1 MISKETEMKAA
12 ICKKYGSPEVIVLQ
26 DIPKPSPN
34 KQQILVKVMATA
46 VNSGDVRTRSLD
58 AKWILKFL
66 MKIVLGWSKPR
77 KPILGTVFS
86 GIVERVGSHVTKF
99 KAGDKVFGMTGFQF
113 GTHAEYVV
121 VNEKSYVLTMPTNAT
136 SEEAAAIIFGGQ
148 TAIHYLQKAKIT
160 HRHKPKV
167 MILGATGSVGVAA
180 LQIAKYYKATVNAVC
195 SLQGE
200 QLIKELGAD
209 SIWLYDKKDIA
220 QCKEKFDIVFDAVGK
235 YDKNLCRNFLNE
247 GGTFVSVNKGYASE
261 TLEQLQLLK
270 KLFEQRHLKAVIDK
284 TFSLDEIIAAH
295 SYVDAGRKK
304 GNVIINCG
312 KNITDFFLNE

>member
-1 MISKETEMKAA
+1 
-12 ICKKYGSPEVIVLQ
+12 
-26 DIPKPSPN
+26 
-34 KQQILVKVMATA
+34 
-46 VNSGDVRTRSLD
+46 
-58 AKWILKFL
+58 

-167 MILGATGSVGVAA
+167 MILGATGSVA
-180 LQIAKYYKATVNAVC
+180 LPP
-195 SLQGE
+195 
-200 QLIKELGAD
+200 
-209 SIWLYDKKDIA
+209 
-220 QCKEKFDIVFDAVGK
+220 CK
-235 YDKNLCRNFLNE
+235 
-247 GGTFVSVNKGYASE
+247 
-261 TLEQLQLLK
+261 
-270 KLFEQRHLKAVIDK
+270 
-284 TFSLDEIIAAH
+284 
-295 SYVDAGRKK
+295 
-304 GNVIINCG
+304 
-312 KNITDFFLNE
+312 